1 MATAL
6 AGVPLAERPLSAKEF
21 KTDLKPIWCPGCG
34 DFGVLAA
41 LTKALSEI
49 QVAPENIAI
58 LTGIGCAGRL
68 PGYVNSYGFNALHGR
83 VLPLA
88 TGLKLTRPDL
98 LVFAAGGDGDGL
110 AIGAGHFPH
119 AARRNTDITYLMFD
133 NQVYGLTK
141 GQFSPTT
148 PLGDVTTTSRTGSIE
163 SPMNPAT
170 LAMSYGASFVARA
183 FSGNVVHHTEML
195 LEAFRHPGFAF
206 IQSIP
211 PCVTFRG
218 NEQFKTIRDNAR
230 WLNQNGSDDHDPSD
244 WDSAWQIA
252 AQENIYEMSFGVIW
266 RQERPT
272 YEERLAFL
280 RDKTSERGP
289 SDLEGVLERFLP

>member
-6 AGVPLAERPLSAKEF
+6 AGVPRTGEAYSARDF

-41 LTKALSEI
+41 LTKALAEVG
-49 QVAPENIAI
+49 VAPENVAV
-58 LTGIGCAGRL
+58 LTGIGCSGRL
-68 PGYVNSYGFNALHGR
+68 PGYVSSYGFNSLHGR

-119 AARRNTDITYLMFD
+119 AARRNPDITYLMFD

-148 PLGDVTTTSRTGSIE
+148 PMGDVTTTTRFGSIE
-163 SPMNPAT
+163 APMNPAT
-170 LAMSYGASFVARA
+170 LAMAYGATFIARA
-183 FSGNVVHHTEML
+183 FSGNVAHHTDMI
-195 LEAFRHPGFAF
+195 LEAFRWPGFAF

-218 NEQFKTIRDNAR
+218 NEQFKTIRENAR
-230 WLNQNGSDDHDPSD
+230 WLDEEHDPSD
-244 WDSAWQIA
+244 WGAAWDIA
-252 AQENIYEMSFGVIW
+252 SQTDIYDMSFGVIW
-266 RQERPT
+266 KDERPT

-280 RDKTSERGP
+280 REKASKRGP
-289 SDLEGVLERFLP
+289 AELDAVLDRFRP

>member
-6 AGVPLAERPLSAKEF
+6 SRVPRTDEALTARDF

-41 LTKALSEI
+41 LTRALAEI
-49 QVAPENIAI
+49 RVAPENVAV
-58 LTGIGCAGRL
+58 LTGIGCSGRL
-68 PGYVNSYGFNALHGR
+68 PGYVEGYGFNALHGR

-119 AARRNTDITYLMFD
+119 AARRNPDVTYLMFD

-148 PLGDVTTTSRTGSIE
+148 PLGDVTKTTRFGSIE
-163 SPMNPAT
+163 EPMNPAT
-170 LAMSYGASFVARA
+170 LALTYGASFLARA
-183 FSGNVVHHTEML
+183 FSGNVPHHTEMI

-218 NEQFKTIRDNAR
+218 NDQYKTIRDNAR
-230 WLNQNGSDDHDPSD
+230 WLDEESHDPTD
-244 WDSAWQIA
+244 RDAAREIA
-252 AQENIYEMSFGVIW
+252 SQTDIFDMSFGVIW
-266 RQERPT
+266 REERPT
-272 YEERLAFL
+272 YEDRLEFL
-280 RDKTSERGP
+280 REKAAKAGAAGIDA
-289 SDLEGVLERFLP
+289 VLEQFRP

>member
-6 AGVPLAERPLSAKEF
+6 AGIPRAEARLSAKEF

-34 DFGVLAA
+34 DFGVLVA
-41 LTKALSEI
+41 LTKALSEV
-49 QVAPENIAI
+49 QVAPENIAV

-68 PGYVNSYGFNALHGR
+68 PGYVQAYGFNALHGR

-110 AIGAGHFPH
+110 AIGGGHFPH
-119 AARRNTDITYLMFD
+119 AARRNPDITYLMFD

-148 PLGDVTTTSRTGSIE
+148 PLGDVTTTTRQGSIE
-163 SPMNPAT
+163 EPMNPCT
-170 LAMSYGASFVARA
+170 LAMAYGASFVARA
-183 FSGNVVHHTEML
+183 FSGNVPHHAQMI

-218 NEQFKTIRDNAR
+218 NEQFKTIRENAR
-230 WLNQNGSDDHDPSD
+230 WLEDDPTYDPTD
-244 WDSAWQIA
+244 RQAAWEIA
-252 AQENIYEMSFGVIW
+252 SQSNIYEMSFGVLW

-280 RDKTSERGP
+280 RDKAAKRGP
-289 SDLEGVLERFLP
+289 AALESVLARFEP

>member
-6 AGVPLAERPLSAKEF
+6 AGVPRTEQKVPAKEF

-41 LTKALSEI
+41 LTRALAEV
-49 QVAPENIAI
+49 QVAPENVAV

-119 AARRNTDITYLMFD
+119 AARRNPDVTYLMFD

-148 PLGDVTTTSRTGSIE
+148 PLGDVTTTTRFGSIE
-163 SPMNPAT
+163 APMNPAR
-170 LAMSYGASFVARA
+170 LALAYGASFVARA
-183 FSGNVVHHTEML
+183 FSGNVPHHTEVI

-218 NEQFKTIRDNAR
+218 NDQFKTIRDNAR
-230 WLNQNGSDDHDPSD
+230 WLEESDYDPTDSD
-244 WDSAWQIA
+244 AAWEIA
-252 AQENIYEMSFGVIW
+252 GQTDIFDMSFGVIW
-266 RQERPT
+266 REERPT

-280 RDKTSERGP
+280 REKAARRGP
-289 SDLEGVLERFLP
+289 AEMESVLEQFRP